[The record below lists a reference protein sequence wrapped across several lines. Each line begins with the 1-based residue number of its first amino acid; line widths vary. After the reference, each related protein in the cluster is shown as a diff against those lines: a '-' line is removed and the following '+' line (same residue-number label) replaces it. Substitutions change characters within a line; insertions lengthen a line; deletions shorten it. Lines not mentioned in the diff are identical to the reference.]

1 MKEKEQ
7 IGKEV
12 EKKKQRANR
21 KENDSRPKEKV
32 D

>member
-7 IGKEV
+7 IEKEV
-12 EKKKQRANR
+12 EKKQRANR
-21 KENDSRPKEKV
+21 KENDPRPKEKV